1 MSQIAAL
8 GLAFFC
14 VCLTALAQVLLKM
27 GMSAPAIQQA
37 MAAGA
42 SDLRAVFWLAL
53 SSPLIWGGM
62 FCFGA
67 SAGLWLLVLGKL
79 EVSMAYPLISLG
91 VVLTTVA
98 GIFILGESVSI
109 YKVLGVALII
119 TGVLVLSVKS

>member
-1 MSQIAAL
+1 MSQPGAL

-14 VCLTALAQVLLKM
+14 VCLTAMAQVLLKA
-27 GMSAPAIQQA
+27 GMSSPAIQQA
-37 MAAGA
+37 MSNGMR
-42 SDLRAVFWLAL
+42 SVYWLAL
-53 SSPLIWGGM
+53 TSPLIWAGM
-62 FCFGA
+62 LCFGA

-119 TGVLVLSVKS
+119 AGVLILSVKN

>member
-37 MAAGA
+37 MAADMR
-42 SDLRAVFWLAL
+42 SVFWLAL

-91 VVLTTVA
+91 VVLTTMA

-109 YKVLGVALII
+109 YKGVGVALII
-119 TGVLVLSVKS
+119 AGVVILSVKS